1 MKLADLSVR
10 AKLWTI
16 ILLAGLSLA
25 VLSVLSLLDM
35 RASLYTERQQQ
46 LNALVE
52 NVSTMLEAEQQRVAQ
67 GEVTLEQAQQNASAL
82 IAGMHY
88 GDDGYFFVLDAKA
101 QVLVHGADSS
111 LVGTSLAQTRTSDG
125 VPIFQ
130 QMAGL
135 LNANQSSAFFEYSWP
150 KTGEPEPHAKLSYA
164 SAFPD
169 WGWVIA
175 TGVYIEDINEAFI
188 GDILHVVIQLVL
200 VLLLLAAV
208 ALWVARSICGPLDKV
223 SEVMAK
229 VADGDL
235 RARTGLKSRD
245 ELGRVGVQIDNTLE
259 VFQGLIQ
266 SIAASTTQLT
276 GSAIELAT
284 SAEETSRSLDRQ
296 AQESELLSTA
306 MNEMAA
312 SIHEV
317 ARSAGETASAIDHA
331 DHEADEGSHDVDD
344 TVSRIQQLAS
354 EVEEAATVIRQ
365 LQGDTVQIG
374 EVLGQIEAISEQ
386 TNLLALNAAIEAA
399 RAGESGRGFAVVAD
413 EVRQLA
419 QRTRA
424 STEEIRDMN
433 ERLGKIALR
442 AVDVMDRSRT
452 RAEES
457 VEKALQA
464 GSELKRIVEDMTSV
478 RDMGLQVASAA
489 EEQSTVSEEMNNNL
503 LSISQASEA
512 TVAAANS
519 VAAQGE
525 QLRGLADDLGQQIS
539 RFKV

>member
-35 RASLYTERQQQ
+35 RASLYQERQHQ
-46 LNALVE
+46 LDALVQ
-52 NVSTMLEAEQQRVAQ
+52 NVDSMLEAEQSRVSS
-67 GEVTLEQAQQNASAL
+67 GEATLEQAQANAKEL
-82 IAGMHY
+82 IASMKY
-88 GDDGYFFVLDAKA
+88 GDDGYFFVLDASSR
-101 QVLVHGADSS
+101 VLVHGADSS
-111 LVGTSLAQTRTSDG
+111 LVGQSLAQTRTSDG
-125 VPIFQ
+125 VAVFQ
-130 QMAGL
+130 QMAAL
-135 LNANQSSAFFEYSWP
+135 LNSGQPSAFFEYTWP
-150 KTGEPEPHAKLSYA
+150 KTGEPEPHAKLSFA

-169 WGWVIA
+169 WGWVVA
-175 TGVYIEDINEAFI
+175 TGVYIEDINDTFI
-188 GDILHVVIQLVL
+188 DSIIHVGIQLLIVL
-200 VLLLLAAV
+200 VILAAV
-208 ALWVARSICGPLDKV
+208 AIWVARAICGPLDVV
-223 SEVMAK
+223 SQVMVK

-235 RARTGLKSRD
+235 RARTGLKTRD

-276 GSAIELAT
+276 GSAVELAA
-284 SAEETSRSLDRQ
+284 SAEETSHSLDRQ
-296 AQESELLSTA
+296 AQEAELLSTA

-344 TVSRIQQLAS
+344 TVTRIQQLAS
-354 EVEEAATVIRQ
+354 EVEEAAGVIRQ

-374 EVLGQIEAISEQ
+374 EVLEQIEAISEQ

-399 RAGESGRGFAVVAD
+399 RAGDSGRGFAVVAD

-433 ERLGKIALR
+433 ERLGKVASR
-442 AVDVMDRSRT
+442 AVEVMDRSRT

-457 VEKALQA
+457 VEKALLA
-464 GSELKRIVEDMTSV
+464 GNELKRIVADMTSV

-525 QLRGLADDLGQQIS
+525 QLRGLADDLEQQIA

>member
-1 MKLADLSVR
+1 MKLADIGVR
-10 AKLWTI
+10 AKLWAI
-16 ILLAGLSLA
+16 ILLAGIALGVTSI
-25 VLSVLSLLDM
+25 LSLLDM
-35 RASLYTERQQQ
+35 RASLYAERQQQ
-46 LNALVE
+46 LHAVVE
-52 NVSTMLEAEQQRVAQ
+52 NVSTLLNVEQRLVTR
-67 GEVTLEQAQQNASAL
+67 GEISLDQAQQNAKAL
-82 IAGMHY
+82 IEGMHY
-88 GDDGYFFVLDAKA
+88 GEDGYFFILDAKA
-101 QVLVHGADSS
+101 RVLVHGADSS
-111 LVGTSLAQTRTSDG
+111 LVGTSLAQTRTTDG
-125 VPIFQ
+125 VPVFQ

-135 LNANQSSAFFEYSWP
+135 LNSSQPNAFFEYEWP
-150 KTGEPEPHAKLSYA
+150 RSGEPEPQAKLSYA
-164 SAFPD
+164 SAVPA

-175 TGVYIEDINEAFI
+175 TGLYVEDINDAFI
-188 GDILHVVIQLVL
+188 NDILHVVVQLLIVL
-200 VLLLLAAV
+200 VILAAV
-208 ALWVARSICGPLDKV
+208 AWQVARAICGPLDVV
-223 SEVMAK
+223 SQVMVK

-235 RARTGLKSRD
+235 TARTGLQSRD
-245 ELGRVGVQIDNTLE
+245 ELGRVGKQIDKTLE
-259 VFQGLIQ
+259 GFQGLIQ

-276 GSAIELAT
+276 GSAVELAA

-317 ARSAGETASAIDHA
+317 ARSAGETATAIDHA
-331 DHEADEGSHDVDD
+331 DHEADEGSHDVDE
-344 TVSRIQQLAS
+344 TVARIQELAG
-354 EVEEAATVIRQ
+354 EVQEAASVIRQ

-374 EVLGQIEAISEQ
+374 EVLEQIEAISEQ

-433 ERLGKIALR
+433 ARLGKVASR
-442 AVDVMDRSRT
+442 AVEVMDRSRD
-452 RAEES
+452 RAKES
-457 VEKALQA
+457 VEKAMLA
-464 GSELKRIVEDMTSV
+464 GQELKRIVEDMSSV

-503 LSISQASEA
+503 LSITQASEA

-525 QLRGLADDLGQQIS
+525 QLRGLADDLEQQIS